1 MRGID
6 HVCKLVEMFSREG
19 KKLVKQETGYNYW
32 SDFSK
37 QGGVESIAEVEKG

>member
-1 MRGID
+1 
-6 HVCKLVEMFSREG
+6 MFVSWWKWSSREG